1 MSNRGGIRRVWHFP
15 CKFSHNIAVVT
26 CPCACRLRRLAQNG
40 CRGSFC
46 PAFSSYIS
54 TQQGSCDMSM
64 CISTAKRP
72 LLGSL
77 HGDLAKKPLVRR
89 SCQETFHRD
98 LANRARDLVQESCL
112 QRSCQD
118 TSSGDLVRRH
128 CIEICCR
135 DLAKRSLT

>member
-1 MSNRGGIRRVWHFP
+1 MVSVAFGIFP

-40 CRGSFC
+40 CRGSFLSGIFLVHFHTTGFLRHVHVHFDC
-46 PAFSSYIS
+46 QEASS
-54 TQQGSCDMSM
+54 
-64 CISTAKRP
+64 RE
-72 LLGSL
+72 
-77 HGDLAKKPLVRR
+77 LARR
-89 SCQETFHRD
+89 SCQETSCSEILPRD
-98 LANRARDLVQESCL
+98 LPQGSCQQSSYRDLVQESCL

>member
-89 SCQETFHRD
+89 SCQETSHRD
-98 LANRARDLVQESCL
+98 LANRAL
-112 QRSCQD
+112 
-118 TSSGDLVRRH
+118 
-128 CIEICCR
+128 IEILYRNLAYR
-135 DLAKRSLT
+135 DLARTPLLEILYGDIA